1 MENIFTD
8 IEDFIHGN
16 ILSTALAAVCIII
29 VTILLA
35 HFVARFMKRI
45 FLRKDEE
52 GNARVPSGS
61 IFINLSRVAIW
72 VLGLSVL
79 LSTCFGINIT
89 AAIAA
94 LGVGGIAVSLG
105 FQDTLSNLIAGLEI
119 SLTRVVARGDNIEV
133 NGMRGVVQDITW
145 RHTSIKDD
153 QDNIIV
159 IPNSAINKTALVKA
173 PPQTTVQLSFT
184 ITNTKEPLEDLLDRI
199 RDAAQA
205 AATGVSSIEE
215 TPVVTLSGID
225 GNGFVGNV
233 KIVFSDEEHL
243 AEAKSAV
250 ICAIAP
256 IAHADYRAHQH
267 RV

>member
-1 MENIFTD
+1 MQNIFTD

-16 ILSTALAAVCIII
+16 ILSTILAAVCIIV

-35 HFVARFMKRI
+35 HFVTRFMKRI
-45 FLRKDEE
+45 FMRKDES
-52 GNARVPSGS
+52 GNDRVPSGS
-61 IFINLSRVAIW
+61 IFINIARVVIW

-79 LSTCFGINIT
+79 LSTCFGINIS

-119 SLTRVVARGDNIEV
+119 SLTRVVSRGDNIEV

-184 ITNTKEPLEDLLDRI
+184 ITNKNEPLDELVERI
-199 RDAAQA
+199 RDAAEA
-205 AATGVSSIEE
+205 AAKSVCSIEE
-215 TPVVTLSGID
+215 PPVVTLSGID
-225 GNGFVGNV
+225 GEGFVGSI

-243 AEAKSAV
+243 AEAKNAV

-256 IAHADYRAHQH
+256 IAHADYHGHKH